1 MLTGLNILSKS
12 VFFKVP
18 ESPSSFSL
26 VRSLQKTSP
35 SVTIRGFYHWPAALG
50 ISQSETLPRQILPF
64 LRPTRWGIKDS
75 LGMAWEP
82 FCSHRW
88 ERPAFLIDCKTFLK
102 FILHLVNF
110 NSPMHFLIK
119 IFQLYSSMIYRPRIS
134 LIINPRF
141 TAFSKS
147 IGLQPSAH
155 NRFRTFSS
163 QSSFRLRCSSV
174 GREPARCAGG
184 SNFHI

>member
-1 MLTGLNILSKS
+1 MVVLILQIRAKQRKERRSRGLWVRSKGTQVLTGLNILSKS

-35 SVTIRGFYHWPAALG
+35 SVTTRGFYHWPAALG

-64 LRPTRWGIKDS
+64 LHPTKDS

-119 IFQLYSSMIYRPRIS
+119 VFQLYSSMIYRPRIS
-134 LIINPRF
+134 LIIIP
-141 TAFSKS
+141 
-147 IGLQPSAH
+147 
-155 NRFRTFSS
+155 
-163 QSSFRLRCSSV
+163 
-174 GREPARCAGG
+174 
-184 SNFHI
+184 